1 MGTLV
6 LYVIA
11 IDAFLPVLIFIK
23 REGTVG
29 VISIVGHAAI
39 PAPAFLAAGCVAVAG
54 VGGCLNVSFAAVILF
69 PMSAVICVPIRP
81 GRAGVVGRVCLA
93 VLHAAGLADCPICTG
108 GRAARVLAVVEF
120 FAIIRLGAVIV
131 LALTPVV
138 GGVACPSIAPTVSG
152 RADQLSLRCP
162 APMASVGLDSRGRA
176 GSRGCHGAVVPVM
189 RINIILPVASGT
201 LLPMVVF
208 IFLLF
213 HGMTTFIPRLQANGT
228 SFPMFHGI

>member
-93 VLHAAGLADCPICTG
+93 VLHAADLADCPIGTG
-108 GRAARVLAVVEF
+108 GRAARVFGVSTF
-120 FAIIRLGAVIV
+120 STIIRHR
-131 LALTPVV
+131 
-138 GGVACPSIAPTVSG
+138 TV
-152 RADQLSLRCP
+152 
-162 APMASVGLDSRGRA
+162 
-176 GSRGCHGAVVPVM
+176 
-189 RINIILPVASGT
+189 
-201 LLPMVVF
+201 
-208 IFLLF
+208 
-213 HGMTTFIPRLQANGT
+213 
-228 SFPMFHGI
+228 